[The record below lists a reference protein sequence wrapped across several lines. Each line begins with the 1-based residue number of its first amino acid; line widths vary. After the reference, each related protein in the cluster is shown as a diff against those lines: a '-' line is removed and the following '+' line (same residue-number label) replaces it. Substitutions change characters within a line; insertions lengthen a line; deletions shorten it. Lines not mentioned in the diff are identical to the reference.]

1 MHISKIHFEN
11 SNVFSKQAKFDI
23 VKNYH
28 YPGFNKASTMAHKLS
43 HALEYDMVLKEFG
56 LKIQKMP
63 IETARKVV
71 DKFKSHS
78 IATSIKKEALKSMG
92 LPEYGRET
100 YNSLKKL
107 GRYSMENNGEF
118 FAEAMSDALMSKNPQ
133 EISKKVLEITRKR
146 LGE

>member
-1 MHISKIHFEN
+1 
-11 SNVFSKQAKFDI
+11 
-23 VKNYH
+23 
-28 YPGFNKASTMAHKLS
+28 
-43 HALEYDMVLKEFG
+43 
-56 LKIQKMP
+56 
-63 IETARKVV
+63 
-71 DKFKSHS
+71 
-78 IATSIKKEALKSMG
+78 MG